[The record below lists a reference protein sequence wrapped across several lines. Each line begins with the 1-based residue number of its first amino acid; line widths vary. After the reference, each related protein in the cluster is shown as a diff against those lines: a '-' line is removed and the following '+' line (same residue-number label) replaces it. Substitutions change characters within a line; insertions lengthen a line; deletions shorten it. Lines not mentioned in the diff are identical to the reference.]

1 MRPILIEPER
11 DNGTILD
18 LEPNR
23 KPAAKFDFPMSP
35 IHEERPDLFRRS
47 LGVVAFVPGQMYST
61 GAGVFVE
68 AGKVEEVTFRQDEVD
83 KVI

>member
-1 MRPILIEPER
+1 
-11 DNGTILD
+11 
-18 LEPNR
+18 
-23 KPAAKFDFPMSP
+23 MSP